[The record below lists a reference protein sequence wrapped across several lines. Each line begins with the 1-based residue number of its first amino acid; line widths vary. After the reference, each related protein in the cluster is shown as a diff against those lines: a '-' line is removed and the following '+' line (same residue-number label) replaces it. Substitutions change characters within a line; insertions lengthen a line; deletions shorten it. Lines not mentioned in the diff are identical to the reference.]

1 MAEILQYVHKDGFFH
16 RLTPFSKITF
26 IIVIS
31 LMCIISINLFFLAG
45 LVIAL
50 LIIAWVSRLHRE
62 VLQQLKLIL
71 VMSVLFII
79 ITLITMPNGAVI
91 GYLVPEGVPLLGG
104 SIPITQGAI
113 EIGLILTF
121 RFMILIFAFQMFLL
135 STQPRDLVHT
145 LEKMRMPIDYIL
157 MFIIAL
163 RFIPTF
169 QIEGNRIHEAQLA
182 RGYNPGTGFIGKIR
196 SVAPIVIPLVSNALL
211 RSTVLGL
218 TIDMR
223 GYRTGKRT
231 HVRES
236 TLKSRD
242 YGVLLAMGLA
252 ILRIYCAF
260 HETGN
265 LSKQEREPDLKP
277 LF

>member
-16 RLTPFSKITF
+16 RLTPVSKIVF

-31 LMCIISINLFFLAG
+31 LMCIISINLVFLAG
-45 LVIAL
+45 LVVAVL
-50 LIIAWVSRLHRE
+50 LLAYISRLHRE
-62 VLQQLKLIL
+62 VLQQSKLIL
-71 VMSVLFII
+71 IMSVVFII
-79 ITLITMPNGAVI
+79 ITLITMPNGTTI
-91 GYLVPEGVPLLGG
+91 GYLIPEGVPLLGG

-145 LEKMRMPIDYIL
+145 LEKMRMPMDYIL

-163 RFIPTF
+163 RFIPTL

-196 SVAPIVIPLVSNALL
+196 SVAPIVVPLVSNALI

-236 TLKSRD
+236 TLKPGD
-242 YGVLLAMGLA
+242 YGVLFAMVIASCGY
-252 ILRIYCAF
+252 IV
-260 HETGN
+260 
-265 LSKQEREPDLKP
+265 
-277 LF
+277 LFMNQVI

>member
-16 RLTPFSKITF
+16 RLTPFSKIVF

-31 LMCIISINLFFLAG
+31 FMCIVSINLVFLAI

-50 LIIAWVSRLHRE
+50 LVIAFFCRLHQE
-62 VLQQLKLIL
+62 VLQQSKLIL
-71 VMSVLFII
+71 VMSVVFIV
-79 ITLITMPNGAVI
+79 ITLITMPNGAI
-91 GYLVPEGVPLLGG
+91 LGYLVPPGTPLIGGSVPL
-104 SIPITQGAI
+104 TQGAL

-121 RFMILIFAFQMFLL
+121 RFMVLIFAFQLFLI

-145 LEKMRMPIDYIL
+145 LEKMKMPIDYIL

-163 RFIPTF
+163 RFIPTL
-169 QIEGNRIHEAQLA
+169 QIEGTRIHEAQLA

-196 SVAPIVIPLVSNALL
+196 SVAPIVVPLVSNALL
-211 RSTVLGL
+211 RSNVLGL

-236 TLKSRD
+236 TLQRRD
-242 YGVLLAMGLA
+242 YEVLFVMVAASCGYIVLFM
-252 ILRIYCAF
+252 
-260 HETGN
+260 
-265 LSKQEREPDLKP
+265 KQII
-277 LF
+277 

>member
-16 RLTPFSKITF
+16 RLTPFSKIAF
-26 IIVIS
+26 IIVVS
-31 LMCIISINLFFLAG
+31 LMCIISTNLIFLAG
-45 LVIAL
+45 LVIAI
-50 LIIAWVSRLHRE
+50 LIIAYVSRLHRE
-62 VLQQLKLIL
+62 VLQQSKIIL
-71 VMSVLFII
+71 VMSIVFII
-79 ITLITMPNGAVI
+79 ITLITMPNGAII
-91 GYLVPEGVPLLGG
+91 GFLVPQGIPLIGG
-104 SIPITQGAI
+104 SIPVTQGAI

-145 LEKMRMPIDYIL
+145 LEKMRMPMDYIL

-163 RFIPTF
+163 RFIPTL
-169 QIEGNRIHEAQLA
+169 QVEGIRIHEAQLA
-182 RGYNPGTGFIGKIR
+182 RGYNPGTGFTGKIR
-196 SVAPIVIPLVSNALL
+196 SISPIVIPLVSNALL

-236 TLKSRD
+236 TLQHRD
-242 YGVLLAMGLA
+242 YGVLFAMVIAGAGYIVLL
-252 ILRIYCAF
+252 I
-260 HETGN
+260 
-265 LSKQEREPDLKP
+265 KQII
-277 LF
+277 

>member
-16 RLTPFSKITF
+16 RLTPFSKIVF
-26 IIVIS
+26 IIAIS
-31 LMCIISINLFFLAG
+31 LMCIITTSLVFLAI

-50 LIIAWVSRLHRE
+50 LVLAFFCRLHHE
-62 VLQQLKLIL
+62 VLQQTKLIL
-71 VMSVLFII
+71 VMSVVFIV
-79 ITLITMPNGAVI
+79 ITLITMPNGAI
-91 GYLVPEGVPLLGG
+91 LGYLVPSGIPLIGGSVPL
-104 SIPITQGAI
+104 TQGAL

-121 RFMILIFAFQMFLL
+121 RFMVLIFAFQLFLI

-145 LEKMRMPIDYIL
+145 LEKMKMPIDYTL

-163 RFIPTF
+163 RFIPTL

-196 SVAPIVIPLVSNALL
+196 SVAPIVVPLVSNALL
-211 RSTVLGL
+211 RSNVLGL

-236 TLKSRD
+236 TLQSRD
-242 YGVLLAMGLA
+242 YMVLSVMVVASCGYVALLMMQV
-252 ILRIYCAF
+252 I
-260 HETGN
+260 
-265 LSKQEREPDLKP
+265 
-277 LF
+277 

>member
-16 RLTPFSKITF
+16 RLTPLSKIVF
-26 IIVIS
+26 IIAIS
-31 LMCIISINLFFLAG
+31 LMCIISINLVFLAI

-50 LIIAWVSRLHRE
+50 LVIAFFCRLHHE
-62 VLQQLKLIL
+62 VLQQTKLIL
-71 VMSVLFII
+71 VMSGVFII
-79 ITLITMPNGAVI
+79 ITLITMPNGATL
-91 GYLVPEGVPLLGG
+91 GYLVPPGIPLIGGSVPL
-104 SIPITQGAI
+104 TQGAL

-121 RFMILIFAFQMFLL
+121 RFMVLIFAFQLFLI

-145 LEKMRMPIDYIL
+145 LEKIKMPIDYVL

-163 RFIPTF
+163 RFIPTL
-169 QIEGNRIHEAQLA
+169 QIEGTRIHEAQLA

-196 SVAPIVIPLVSNALL
+196 SVAPIIIPLVSNALL
-211 RSTVLGL
+211 RSNVLGL

-236 TLKSRD
+236 TLQRRD
-242 YGVLLAMGLA
+242 YGVLFAMVVASCGYVVLLMEQ
-252 ILRIYCAF
+252 II
-260 HETGN
+260 
-265 LSKQEREPDLKP
+265 
-277 LF
+277 